1 MDTPNAEL
9 TRSPSTA
16 DETSSPI
23 TEPIE
28 RDDDTGALSFQTV
41 VDTDGEFVVVHAGG
55 DLDLDSAPLLAAAI
69 VDAVG
74 TARADGRP
82 VRLDL
87 REVAFIDST
96 GLRALLAGQ
105 TTAADAGV
113 DLGVDGLSAAAR
125 RLLELTDT
133 LERLRRGDR

>member
-1 MDTPNAEL
+1 MDTPNADSTL
-9 TRSPSTA
+9 SPS
-16 DETSSPI
+16 PI
-23 TEPIE
+23 
-28 RDDDTGALSFQTV
+28 DDDTSASSFVTAVDGDGA
-41 VDTDGEFVVVHAGG
+41 FVVVHAEG
-55 DLDLDSAPLLAAAI
+55 DLDIESAPMLSAAI
-69 VDAVG
+69 ADAVG
-74 TARADGRP
+74 TARTSERA

-87 REVAFIDST
+87 REVSFIDST